1 MRTVVARIRAGNG
14 GVIFGAG
21 LVGKERNQ
29 GKTSNDP
36 QEHHEK
42 NEVACKRPTD
52 LAEDHRYD
60 YLTPH
65 RHRWSPLQRKFIPLL
80 SMSARSFL
88 YQLNIL
94 AGHLCDL
101 FVVSL
106 FLPDLHIIHFLSLS
120 AAVTLLN

>member
-1 MRTVVARIRAGNG
+1 MAES
-14 GVIFGAG
+14 F
-21 LVGKERNQ
+21 LVLDLLGKMRNQ

-60 YLTPH
+60 YLTAH
-65 RHRWSPLQRKFIPLL
+65 RHKWSPLQRKFIPLL

-120 AAVTLLN
+120 AAVILLN